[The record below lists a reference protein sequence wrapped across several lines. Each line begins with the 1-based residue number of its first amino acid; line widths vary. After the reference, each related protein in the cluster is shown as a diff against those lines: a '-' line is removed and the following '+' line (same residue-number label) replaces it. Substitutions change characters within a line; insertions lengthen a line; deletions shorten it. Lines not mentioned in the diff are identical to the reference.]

1 MFLPKIKCGSKWF
14 RNFLKEFPFV
24 RNYKYSTMS
33 VHRAKKA
40 KRWVLETQHNKF
52 IAFLDNLEDTDALSK
67 EQRTNLGDH
76 MCAYDEMS
84 VIPDGQ
90 ALKRK
95 LGRSGSGRQEKN
107 ESVRAITHTHAHT
120 HIICVT
126 DYTSDVPQ
134 LGVEHG

>member
-1 MFLPKIKCGSKWF
+1 M
-14 RNFLKEFPFV
+14 

-33 VHRAKKA
+33 VHRAKKS

-84 VIPDGQ
+84 VSPDGQ
-90 ALKRK
+90 TLKRK
-95 LGRSGSGRQEKN
+95 LGRSDLGGKKKMNQYAQS
-107 ESVRAITHTHAHT
+107 HTHAHT
-120 HIICVT
+120 SFASLITHLT
-126 DYTSDVPQ
+126 
-134 LGVEHG
+134 